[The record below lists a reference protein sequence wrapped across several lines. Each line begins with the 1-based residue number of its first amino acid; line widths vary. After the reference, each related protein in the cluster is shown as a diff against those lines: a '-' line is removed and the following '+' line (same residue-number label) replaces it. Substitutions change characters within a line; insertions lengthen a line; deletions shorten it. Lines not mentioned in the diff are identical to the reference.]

1 MSANIP
7 AAIVERGTT
16 RGQRVLVATLE
27 TLAAEAQTKGL
38 KSPAII
44 IIGEVVRLRQQLA
57 WFESATEL
65 SSLL

>member
-16 RGQRVLVATLE
+16 REQRVLVATLK